1 MTVNSSGRVAFV
13 SNAGSS
19 NVSGF
24 IVNSGTGFLTPASV
38 LPFAAGTTPQTLT
51 LEPFEKFAFVA
62 DFGADTVSVYS
73 VNTTTGILTPVPGAP
88 FSVAPGSQPQQATVV
103 TIGAAVQFVYLANA
117 ATSNVSGFFLNT
129 TNGFLTAAPGSPFAV
144 GAAPQSVVADSL
156 GQFVYVSNSG
166 AASVSAFSV
175 NQTNGGLLNTVI
187 GAPFAAGTTPKPV
200 TLHPTKPF
208 AYVAN
213 AGSSNI
219 SAYSVNS
226 VTGVLSTIPNPGP
239 PVSNFFSAGISPQ
252 QVTIDPTGKFAL
264 VANAG
269 SSNVSVY
276 AIDQAIGSL
285 TQVAGS
291 PFATG
296 TQPHRVTV
304 DPTATFVI
312 VPNVGSNDVSVYQFN
327 STTGFLTPVAG
338 SPFAAGVGP
347 EFVATVGTF

>member
-1 MTVNSSGRVAFV
+1 
-13 SNAGSS
+13 
-19 NVSGF
+19 
-24 IVNSGTGFLTPASV
+24 
-38 LPFAAGTTPQTLT
+38 
-51 LEPFEKFAFVA
+51 
-62 DFGADTVSVYS
+62 
-73 VNTTTGILTPVPGAP
+73 
-88 FSVAPGSQPQQATVV
+88 
-103 TIGAAVQFVYLANA
+103 
-117 ATSNVSGFFLNT
+117 
-129 TNGFLTAAPGSPFAV
+129 
-144 GAAPQSVVADSL
+144 VADSL

-166 AASVSAFSV
+166 STNISAFSV
-175 NQTNGGLLNTVI
+175 NQTNGALLATVI
-187 GAPFAAGTTPKPV
+187 GSPFAAGTTPQPV

-208 AYVAN
+208 AYVTN

-219 SAYSVNS
+219 SAYSVNTN
-226 VTGVLSTIPNPGP
+226 TGVLSTIPNPGP
-239 PVSNFFSAGISPQ
+239 PVSNFFSAGTTPR

-269 SSNVSVY
+269 SSSVSVY

-296 TQPHRVTV
+296 GAQPQRVTV
-304 DPTATFVI
+304 DPTATFVF

-347 EFVATVGTF
+347 QFVTIVGTL